1 MTDTT
6 NQEPTELTPLIK
18 VVSKL
23 TIMQDQ
29 IKGNFVNLIAQLDSE
44 LTAVRKE
51 NNLLK
56 SKIPNWRELI
66 S

>member
-56 SKIPNWRELI
+56 SKIPNWKELI